1 MEPTTLEE
9 VRQAASRVD
18 AVCLLAPIPTP
29 ENLGDGYI
37 RRIDTIDNTILK
49 SFVRIYLMGDRPD
62 LRRIQAE
69 KEDERRYFLQFDS
82 RSCWQRRQIFDLIRR
97 SGRLY
102 IHSVYRFV
110 AGPVS
115 RRLLKVLDLPGIRVV
130 WDVHGAVP
138 EEIEQTGDIPI
149 TLRAAEAEQRLYQKS
164 SDIVCVTMAMEE
176 HLRGKYGETGARMR
190 LLPILPDMTNTV
202 PSVPPPASG
211 KPTVVYAGGLQ
222 GWQCV
227 DAMIQLI
234 DKTWDRYDY
243 RFYTSDPD
251 ALMAR
256 WGPGEGKNH
265 ITAACIPPEE
275 MDRAYRGCQYGLL
288 LREDSPINAVACPTK
303 LMEYIVHGLVP
314 VLKSTAVGDVEAMGL
329 GYITLEAL
337 ENGRLLSEAERRTTA
352 ENNLAILRKTAE
364 GIWRQADAIMI

>member
-82 RSCWQRRQIFDLIRR
+82 RSFWQRRQIFDLIRR

-149 TLRAAEAEQRLYQKS
+149 TLRGGGEAVIPKKQRHRVRHHGHGGASPRQVRGDRRPDAAAA
-164 SDIVCVTMAMEE
+164 D
-176 HLRGKYGETGARMR
+176 
-190 LLPILPDMTNTV
+190 
-202 PSVPPPASG
+202 PPG
-211 KPTVVYAGGLQ
+211 Y
-222 GWQCV
+222 
-227 DAMIQLI
+227 
-234 DKTWDRYDY
+234 DRYG
-243 RFYTSDPD
+243 SVCS
-251 ALMAR
+251 AA
-256 WGPGEGKNH
+256 GVGKAH
-265 ITAACIPPEE
+265 GGVCRRAA
-275 MDRAYRGCQYGLL
+275 GL
-288 LREDSPINAVACPTK
+288 AV
-303 LMEYIVHGLVP
+303 
-314 VLKSTAVGDVEAMGL
+314 
-329 GYITLEAL
+329 
-337 ENGRLLSEAERRTTA
+337 RR
-352 ENNLAILRKTAE
+352 
-364 GIWRQADAIMI
+364 